1 MATGSGSFHR
11 ITTGGTATAAA
22 LACACLPALAEAPD
36 YSLRASGYIPDLS
49 RHLRLSEGVRGARVE
64 YFGQV
69 MTGGQHCEK
78 NAKGLEECIFWDGFT
93 SAFEVEYEGVTET
106 DERELK
112 KGVLLVVD
120 VVCPSSRA
128 ISRDPAEVQR
138 LAPGVYRLDLAC
150 PRVNERKGY

>member
-11 ITTGGTATAAA
+11 ITTGGTATVAA
-22 LACACLPALAEAPD
+22 LACACLPALAEAPE

-49 RHLRLSEGVRGARVE
+49 RHLRLSEGVRGARVD
-64 YFGQV
+64 YYGQV
-69 MTGGQHCEK
+69 MTGGQHCER
-78 NAKGLEECIFWDGFT
+78 NAQGLEECLSWDGFA

-106 DERELK
+106 DERALK

-128 ISRDPAEVQR
+128 ISRDPAEVRR
-138 LAPGVYRLDLAC
+138 LAAGVYRLDLAC
-150 PRVNERKGY
+150 PRGNERKGY